1 MCHFPLPRLDR
12 DISSDHGPESL
23 DEDALSDFQRCASA
37 EDSNVLLRRHAAQ
50 RQRCAALVLRKPSS
64 SFDFDDKLEEEE
76 EEEEEEGG
84 EDITYAR
91 NDKYHDAEFTP
102 LSSAAASAAFTRCS
116 TRTSSSA
123 FTRSSTT
130 ASFTSSASSSFD
142 MIRATSSTTAF
153 GRLSTR
159 PYRAPTIERAAS
171 LSPAAGQDAAEIG
184 AFMLG
189 AFRLDA

>member
-1 MCHFPLPRLDR
+1 MCHFPLPRLRSD
-12 DISSDHGPESL
+12 DSVSSEHDAESL

-37 EDSNVLLRRHAAQ
+37 EDPDVLGRRHAAQ

-76 EEEEEEGG
+76 EEEGG
-84 EDITYAR
+84 EENTYAAWPHD
-91 NDKYHDAEFTP
+91 DKYHDEDFTP
-102 LSSAAASAAFTRCS
+102 LSSAAASAAFTRTS

-123 FTRSSTT
+123 
-130 ASFTSSASSSFD
+130 FTSSASSSFD
-142 MIRATSSTTAF
+142 MIRATSSITAF
-153 GRLSTR
+153 ARLSTR

-171 LSPAAGQDAAEIG
+171 LSPTTGQDAAKIG
-184 AFMLG
+184 AWMLG